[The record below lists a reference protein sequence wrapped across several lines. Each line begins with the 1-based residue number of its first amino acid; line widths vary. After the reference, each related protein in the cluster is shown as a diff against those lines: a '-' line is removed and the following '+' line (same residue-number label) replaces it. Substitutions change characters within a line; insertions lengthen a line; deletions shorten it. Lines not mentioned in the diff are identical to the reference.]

1 MFASW
6 HNSRGKQGNN
16 QKSIYGIDKMEEAC
30 GVFGVYAPGQDLFRV
45 TNFALYALQHRGQES
60 AGIALSDG
68 QNIHLKKGQGLVA
81 EVFPRLQGGP
91 KGVDANGALGH
102 VYYSARGKA
111 RPENAQPL
119 LVRYRQGNLAV
130 AYNGNV
136 INAGEL
142 REKLEKE
149 GSIFQT
155 MTDSELLAHLIA
167 RSGHSKLESALQ
179 SVLPALHGAYS
190 FLFLAEDRLIGLRDP
205 YAMRPLSLGRWQ
217 GHYVLASETCAFDT
231 IGAEIIRDVR
241 PGEMVVISKEGLQS
255 IQVLP
260 SSRTA
265 LCVFEFIYFA
275 RPDSDIHGKNVH
287 LVRKR
292 LGRLL
297 AREHPVQADLV
308 TGVPDSSLAAA
319 TGFAEELGLPY
330 EMGLIKN
337 RYIGRTFIQPDQ
349 EIRDIGVQLKL
360 NPIQQVVQ
368 GKKVVV
374 VDDSIVRGTTS
385 KKLVNM
391 FVQAGAKEV
400 HLRIG
405 SPPIICPCCYG
416 IDTPERSELI
426 GAQRQVEEIRQ
437 KIGATSLQ
445 YLSRLG
451 MLKAVGL
458 PPDSLCMACFS
469 GEYPL

>member
-1 MFASW
+1 MFASC
-6 HNSRGKQGNN
+6 HNSWGKRESNRINFSGP
-16 QKSIYGIDKMEEAC
+16 DKMEEAC
-30 GVFGVYAPGQDLFRV
+30 GIFGIYAPGQDLFRV

-81 EVFPRLQGGP
+81 EVFTRLQGLEGITA
-91 KGVDANGALGH
+91 VGALGH
-102 VYYSARGKA
+102 VYYSTRGKA

-130 AYNGNV
+130 AYNGNL
-136 INAGEL
+136 INAPEL

-155 MTDSELLAHLIA
+155 MTDSELIAHLIA
-167 RSGHSKLESALQ
+167 RSGYSELESALQ
-179 SVLPALHGAYS
+179 SILPDLRGAYS
-190 FLFLAEDRLIGLRDP
+190 FLFLTEDRLIGLRDP
-205 YAMRPLSLGRWQ
+205 YAVRPLSLGRWQ
-217 GHYVLASETCAFDT
+217 GHFVLASETCAFDT
-231 IGAEIIRDVR
+231 IGAEKIRDIR
-241 PGEMVVISKEGLQS
+241 PGEMVVISREGLRS
-255 IQVLP
+255 IQVL
-260 SSRTA
+260 SSPRTA

-275 RPDSDIHGKNVH
+275 RPDSDIHDKNVY
-287 LVRKR
+287 LVRKK
-292 LGRLL
+292 LGRQL

-308 TGVPDSSLAAA
+308 TGVPDSSLTAAS
-319 TGFAEELGLPY
+319 GFAEELGLPY

-337 RYIGRTFIQPDQ
+337 RYIGRTFIQPSQ
-349 EIRDIGVQLKL
+349 EIRDLGVQLKL
-360 NPIQQVVQ
+360 NPVQQVVQ

-405 SPPIICPCCYG
+405 SPPIICPCFYG
-416 IDTPERSELI
+416 IDTPDHSELI
-426 GAQRQVEEIRQ
+426 GAKREIEEVRQ
-437 KIGATSLQ
+437 KIGATTLQ
-445 YLSRLG
+445 YLSHQG
-451 MLKAVGL
+451 MLDSVGL
-458 PPDSLCMACFS
+458 PPESLCMACFS